1 MEVIKKKKKKQCIK
15 DEPEKEDR
23 WEKKKKN
30 PKIKHM
36 KTSLNKYSLLTI
48 ATIAIQTQW

>member
-1 MEVIKKKKKKQCIK
+1 MEVIKKKKNNASKMNLRKRIGGKK
-15 DEPEKEDR
+15 
-23 WEKKKKN
+23 KKKKN

-48 ATIAIQTQW
+48 ATIAIQTQ